1 MSQSAVTD
9 FALWDAI
16 RQDDEH
22 AFAALF
28 ERYWARLFKLAFAQV
43 RDREACAEMV
53 HDIFLTLWQKRHE
66 LEIEDFLTYL
76 AAATRYQVYRHKR
89 AARVIPI
96 QYAEQLTE
104 TPATATSRN
113 RGADDLTDV
122 DLERGLAAYLGQLP
136 ARCREIFLLSRTQ
149 QLSNHEIADRLG
161 ISKRVVENQITTA
174 LRHLRLSFKHLLL
187 LSVLLTRHWQ

>member
-1 MSQSAVTD
+1 MSQSPVTD

-43 RDREACAEMV
+43 QDREVCAEIV

-66 LEIEDFLTYL
+66 LEIEAFLPYL

-96 QYAEQLTE
+96 QYAEECETLT
-104 TPATATSRN
+104 TATSRN
-113 RGADDLTDV
+113 RGEEAIV
-122 DLERGLAAYLGQLP
+122 DGELERSLAAYLGQLP
-136 ARCREIFLLSRTQ
+136 ARCREIFLLSRNQ

-161 ISKRVVENQITTA
+161 ISKRVVENQITAA
-174 LRHLRLSFKHLLL
+174 LRHLRLSLKHLMLL
-187 LSVLLTRHWQ
+187 VTLLLTRSW